1 MDLNEMLSEIN
12 ETCSRAW
19 LNVVFFFLVNF
30 FLFSDKIHVYIY
42 DKKNEREFRII
53 YQLISANVLEWI
65 KSEKK
70 RFSFVIQTQRAYCTI
85 TRFKLKYIQLNCISN
100 TQRKTHSLSK
110 TFDDE

>member
-70 RFSFVIQTQRAYCTI
+70 DFHSLFR
-85 TRFKLKYIQLNCISN
+85 LNVHTVQSHASNSNISN
-100 TQRKTHSLSK
+100 
-110 TFDDE
+110 